1 MSDVVKIAAA
11 GIIAA
16 VCAITVRRQVP
27 ELSILLAACAGFL
40 ILSGCTGAFS
50 VIRSFMDE
58 LSGLGGLT
66 SEVVTPVMKVTGI
79 AMVTR
84 ISSDFCRDAEESA
97 LAATV
102 EIAGGTVALV
112 ATLPLM
118 SAVLK
123 LIGDLL

>member
-1 MSDVVKIAAA
+1 MSDIMKIAAA
-11 GIIAA
+11 GIVAA

-58 LSGLGGLT
+58 LAGFGGLT
-66 SEVVTPVMKVTGI
+66 PELAAPVMKVTGI

-112 ATLPLM
+112 ATLPLL
-118 SAVLK
+118 SSVLK
-123 LIGDLL
+123 LMGDLL